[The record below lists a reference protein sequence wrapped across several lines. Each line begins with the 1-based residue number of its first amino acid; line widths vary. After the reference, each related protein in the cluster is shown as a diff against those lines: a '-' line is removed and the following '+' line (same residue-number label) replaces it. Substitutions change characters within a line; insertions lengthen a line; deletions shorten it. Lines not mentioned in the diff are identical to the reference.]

1 MVRLAEFA
9 WMLDALSW
17 PIAALILGVAAVHCC
32 RLLVTA
38 FVDEFE
44 RWRKSQFELAL
55 LIQDRKASNAVTVAR
70 LGQPPTPIP
79 RDVNEERVIRT
90 SESALLA
97 LLAANGAF
105 LGRPEDH
112 VVRQIVREVREM
124 YSEINNPTPV
134 SEVAK
139 SRLHAGADDGADDL
153 TLDEVYDGYN
163 STSYHDPEEEP
174 EEDI

>member
-1 MVRLAEFA
+1 MRWTEFA
-9 WMLDALSW
+9 WLLDALSW

-32 RLLVTA
+32 RLLITVL
-38 FVDEFE
+38 VDEFE

-55 LIQDRKASNAVTVAR
+55 LVEERRSRTAVQVAQ
-70 LGQPPTPIP
+70 LGQAPPMPSITALT
-79 RDVNEERVIRT
+79 RT

-139 SRLHAGADDGADDL
+139 SRLHAGAGGDADDL
-153 TLDEVYDGYN
+153 TLDEVFAAIDDTDYD
-163 STSYHDPEEEP
+163 EP
-174 EEDI
+174 E